1 MARAGIFSSSDS
13 PVTILSK
20 RLYASYGLIYQKL
33 GGTWRYTELL
43 NSSDL
48 PFISDNTRMEEYEG
62 PNVTAEGTSSASSI
76 KLIQTYLSPEDTEKA
91 YNSNDLEFISE
102 MEEYDMAD
110 FGGRDKLN
118 VKLKLDY
125 KNNISLY
132 VNGRISI
139 GSSPKGV
146 DLSSEITKRS
156 IWPVT
161 I

>member
-1 MARAGIFSSSDS
+1 M
-13 PVTILSK
+13 
-20 RLYASYGLIYQKL
+20 
-33 GGTWRYTELL
+33 
-43 NSSDL
+43 
-48 PFISDNTRMEEYEG
+48 PFISDNTNLNDFESN
-62 PNVTAEGTSSASSI
+62 NVEVVGTASAGNI
-76 KLIQTYLSPEDTEKA
+76 KLIQTYLSPEDTEFA
-91 YNSNDLEFISE
+91 YNNRDLEFISE

-110 FGGRDKLN
+110 FDGKDKLN
-118 VKLKLDY
+118 VRLKLDY

-156 IWPVT
+156 VWPVT

>member
-1 MARAGIFSSSDS
+1 MKKRKLSTYYFPVGAILRVNLLEGVTGDELCHSIFGRGS
-13 PVTILSK
+13 
-20 RLYASYGLIYQKL
+20 GLCF
-33 GGTWRYTELL
+33 GT
-43 NSSDL
+43 
-48 PFISDNTRMEEYEG
+48 
-62 PNVTAEGTSSASSI
+62 
-76 KLIQTYLSPEDTEKA
+76 
-91 YNSNDLEFISE
+91 
-102 MEEYDMAD
+102 D
-110 FGGRDKLN
+110 FDGKDQLN

>member
-1 MARAGIFSSSDS
+1 
-13 PVTILSK
+13 
-20 RLYASYGLIYQKL
+20 
-33 GGTWRYTELL
+33 
-43 NSSDL
+43 
-48 PFISDNTRMEEYEG
+48 
-62 PNVTAEGTSSASSI
+62 
-76 KLIQTYLSPEDTEKA
+76 
-91 YNSNDLEFISE
+91 

-110 FGGRDKLN
+110 FDGKDQLN

>member
-1 MARAGIFSSSDS
+1 MARASLFSSAES
-13 PVTILSK
+13 PVQIRSR
-20 RLYASYGLIYQKL
+20 RLYASYGLVYQKL
-33 GGTWRYTELL
+33 GGTYKYTELL
-43 NSSDL
+43 KSSDL
-48 PFISDNTRMEEYEG
+48 PFISDNTNLNDFESN
-62 PNVTAEGTSSASSI
+62 NVEVVGTASAGNI
-76 KLIQTYLSPEDTEKA
+76 KLIQTYLSPEDTEFA
-91 YNSNDLEFISE
+91 YNNRDLEFISE

-110 FGGRDKLN
+110 FDGKDKLN
-118 VKLKLDY
+118 VRLKLDY

-156 IWPVT
+156 VWPVT

>member
-1 MARAGIFSSSDS
+1 M
-13 PVTILSK
+13 
-20 RLYASYGLIYQKL
+20 
-33 GGTWRYTELL
+33 
-43 NSSDL
+43 
-48 PFISDNTRMEEYEG
+48 PFISDNTNLNDYESK
-62 PNVTAEGTSSASSI
+62 NVTVTGTASAGTI
-76 KLIQTYLSPEDTEKA
+76 KLIQTYLSPEDTEIA
-91 YNSNDLEFISE
+91 YNKGDLEFVSE

-110 FGGRDKLN
+110 FDGKDQLN